1 MRQQNLRRAGKI
13 IHLLARGLEERDPD
27 NFFSRHINVQCI
39 VFCVTLLLFVI
50 FCCVS
55 GHSFSYDSTLI
66 FARII
71 IIL

>member
-13 IHLLARGLEERDPD
+13 IHLLARGLEERDSED
-27 NFFSRHINVQCI
+27 IFSRHINVQCI

-55 GHSFSYDSTLI
+55 GPFFMI
-66 FARII
+66 PP
-71 IIL
+71 